1 VTRPRIDLEQVLD
14 TYLQHFGA
22 LPPTS
27 PRIRERPDEWVRFH
41 SFPALQRYPHD
52 DADRQQLLRRHGR
65 VIRTL
70 RRNFGGGRLVGLAV
84 GITPWWGVDENGQ
97 PKRIH
102 HRPTVLPDLRHM
114 FNTLHPYDE
123 SFGIYGEL
131 FATDQLTMRTLRREL
146 LQQTLVLDSDIAV
159 IDESARWV
167 YAPYDGGADVLLA
180 DTLDRDR
187 LKRQHAD
194 WLSPLESGL

>member
-1 VTRPRIDLEQVLD
+1 MTRPRIDLDKVLD
-14 TYLQHFGA
+14 TYLLHFGA
-22 LPPTS
+22 LLPTS
-27 PRIRERPDEWVRFH
+27 PRIREWPDEWVRFH

-52 DADRQQLLRRHGR
+52 DDDRQQLLRRHGR

-70 RRNFGGGRLVGLAV
+70 RRQFGGGRLVGLSV

-102 HRPTVLPDLRHM
+102 HRPTVLPGLRHM
-114 FNTLHPYDE
+114 FNTFHRPDNDDD
-123 SFGIYGEL
+123 GDVC
-131 FATDQLTMRTLRREL
+131 ATDQVTAAGLRRHLLRQTRTLL
-146 LQQTLVLDSDIAV
+146 PDIAV

-167 YAPYDGGADVLLA
+167 YAPYDGGADVLL
-180 DTLDRDR
+180 TSSRDRDLLR
-187 LKRQHAD
+187 RQHCD